1 MNIFKLTVCNRSK
14 SNEKKK
20 NNEKL
25 DCRKNKCV
33 KNKMVKNLL
42 QKRSLKSYSNL
53 AKTNCV
59 ICFIE
64 SALKMMENAFY
75 FILKALF
82 VLKIFKFLT

>member
-1 MNIFKLTVCNRSK
+1 
-14 SNEKKK
+14 
-20 NNEKL
+20 
-25 DCRKNKCV
+25 
-33 KNKMVKNLL
+33 MVKNLL

-75 FILKALF
+75 FILKALS
-82 VLKIFKFLT
+82 VLKIFKFLSWLFGHVGKTTWLERSV